1 MALLPPGVFAQD
13 YRTDRALIRTTPQW
27 IALAVFFVALLAGPV
42 FFGDRFSSIA
52 NSMLIMGVAVVGLQ
66 ITLGYAGQINLG
78 QAAFM
83 GVGAYSTAF
92 CATNLGLPFWLSIP
106 IGGVAAAVF
115 GVLFGLAAARVKG
128 FYLALTTI
136 AAQFVFHFAVLNLP
150 AKWLGGAG
158 GISVPAISVGGFQ
171 LIGDTQLYYF
181 NLVAAVVMVLGA
193 LGIARS
199 RFGRAFIA
207 VRDDDIAAGMIGID
221 VVATKALAFLVG
233 AFYAGIAGALWAY
246 YLRFVAVEHFT
257 LFNSVWM
264 VAMVIIGGSGSIIGG
279 LVGVFVIRALQEMI
293 GVTAPLVVDLL
304 PALGPSAVFASMNI
318 VLGILIAVFVIKEPK
333 GLMYRWDVMKHSWRL
348 WPFPY

>member
-1 MALLPPGVFAQD
+1 VVKW
-13 YRTDRALIRTTPQW
+13 RARAYQ
-27 IALAVFFVALLAGPV
+27 LA
-42 FFGDRFSSIA
+42 
-52 NSMLIMGVAVVGLQ
+52 
-66 ITLGYAGQINLG
+66 
-78 QAAFM
+78 
-83 GVGAYSTAF
+83 
-92 CATNLGLPFWLSIP
+92 
-106 IGGVAAAVF
+106 
-115 GVLFGLAAARVKG
+115 
-128 FYLALTTI
+128 
-136 AAQFVFHFAVLNLP
+136 H
-150 AKWLGGAG
+150 LGGWLTLLRL
-158 GISVPAISVGGFQ
+158 AIHV
-171 LIGDTQLYYF
+171 
-181 NLVAAVVMVLGA
+181 VLGA

-279 LVGVFVIRALQEMI
+279 LVGVFVIRALQELI

-333 GLMYRWDVMKHSWRL
+333 GLMYRWDVTKHSWRL